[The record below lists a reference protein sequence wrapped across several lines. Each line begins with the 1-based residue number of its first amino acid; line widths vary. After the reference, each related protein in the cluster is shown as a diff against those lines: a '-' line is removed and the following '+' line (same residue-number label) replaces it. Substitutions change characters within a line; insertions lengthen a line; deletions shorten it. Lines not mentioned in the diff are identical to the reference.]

1 MMDVLYCCCAG
12 LDVHKKTVQ
21 ACVRRLSDD
30 GQLRTE
36 TRLFGTM
43 TRDIL
48 ALGDWLAEWEV
59 THVAMESTGVFWK
72 PIWNLLEGRFELVLC
87 NAREV
92 KQVPGRKTDV
102 KDCQWLAQLMQYGLL
117 KASFVPSRPMRE
129 LRDLTRQRV
138 QLVNEHTA
146 TANRLQK
153 VLQDANIKLSSVAT
167 DVLGVSGRD
176 MIRAL
181 IAGEQ
186 DPEQL
191 ANLARRRLRNKL
203 PELTA
208 ALEGG
213 VDDHHRFLLQM
224 YYEHLTHLEEM
235 IARFEARI
243 DEMLQDPALDAAC
256 VPEGALPF
264 PIAVQVLTTAT
275 GIDECTAQAVLA
287 EIGTDMSRFPGPDN
301 LCSWTGI
308 CPGNNESAGK
318 RYSGK
323 TTKGNRWLRRALTQA
338 AWAASHTKDTY
349 LSALFRRIAARRG
362 KKRAIVAVAHSLLV
376 SIYYMLKRHETYH
389 DLGPDHLNQLHP
401 ERLTRSLTKRLET
414 LGYAVTLEPL
424 QEAA

>member
-1 MMDVLYCCCAG
+1 MDLIYRSCAG

-21 ACVRRLSDD
+21 ACVRQVSAG
-30 GQLRTE
+30 GQVHTE

-48 ALGDWLAEWEV
+48 ALGDWLAQWQV

-117 KASFVPSRPMRE
+117 KASFVPSRPLRE

-153 VLQDANIKLSSVAT
+153 VLEDANVKLSSVAT

-181 IAGEQ
+181 IAGEE
-186 DPEQL
+186 DP
-191 ANLARRRLRNKL
+191 ARIADLARRRLRNKL

-208 ALEGG
+208 ALEGT
-213 VDDHHRFLLQM
+213 VDDHHRWLLQM

-243 DEMLQDPALDAAC
+243 DEMLQEPALNAAC
-256 VPEGALPF
+256 SGGDVLPF
-264 PIAVQVLTTAT
+264 PDAVRLLTTIP
-275 GIDECTAQAVLA
+275 GVDECLA
-287 EIGTDMSRFPGPDN
+287 EAILAETGTDMSRFPGPDN

-318 RYSGK
+318 RHSGR

-349 LSALFRRIAARRG
+349 LSALFRRLAARRG
-362 KKRAIVAVAHSLLV
+362 KKRAVVAVAHSILV
-376 SIYYMLKRHETYH
+376 AVYYMLTRGETYQE
-389 DLGPDHLNQLHP
+389 LGSDYLDRLHP
-401 ERLTRSLTKRLET
+401 ERLARSLTKRLET
-414 LGYAVTLEPL
+414 LGFAVTLEPL
-424 QEAA
+424 QLAA

>member
-1 MMDVLYCCCAG
+1 MDVIYRCCAG

-21 ACVRRLSDD
+21 ACVRRISEG
-30 GQLRTE
+30 GQVQAE

-48 ALGDWLAEWEV
+48 ALGDWLAEHQV

-72 PIWNLLEGRFELVLC
+72 PLWNLLEGRFELVLC

-102 KDCQWLAQLMQYGLL
+102 KDCQWLAQLMECGLL
-117 KASFVPSRPMRE
+117 KASFVPSRPLRE

-146 TANRLQK
+146 AANRLQK
-153 VLQDANIKLSSVAT
+153 VLEDANIKLSSVAT

-186 DPEQL
+186 DP
-191 ANLARRRLRNKL
+191 ARVADLARRRLRNKL

-208 ALEGG
+208 ALEGT

-224 YYEHLTHLEEM
+224 YYEHLTHLEAM
-235 IARFEARI
+235 IKQFEGRI
-243 DEMLQDPALDAAC
+243 DEMLQEPALNAAAAGDG
-256 VPEGALPF
+256 VLPF
-264 PIAVQVLTTAT
+264 PEAARLLTTIP
-275 GIDECTAQAVLA
+275 GIDECLAEAILA

-318 RYSGK
+318 RHSGK

-349 LSALFRRIAARRG
+349 LSALFRRLAARRG
-362 KKRAIVAVAHSLLV
+362 KKRAIIAVAHSMLV
-376 SIYYMLKRHETYH
+376 AIYYMLTRGETYQE
-389 DLGPDHLNQLHP
+389 LGSDYLDRLHP
-401 ERLTRSLTKRLET
+401 ERLARSLTKRLET
-414 LGYAVTLEPL
+414 LGFAVTLEPL
-424 QEAA
+424 QLAA

>member
-1 MMDVLYCCCAG
+1 MDLIYRSCAG
-12 LDVHKKTVQ
+12 LDVHKKSVQ
-21 ACVRRLSDD
+21 ACVRQVSAG
-30 GQLRTE
+30 GQVHTE

-48 ALGDWLAEWEV
+48 ALGDWLAQWQV

-117 KASFVPSRPMRE
+117 KASFVPSRPLRE

-153 VLQDANIKLSSVAT
+153 VLEDANVKLSSVAT

-181 IAGEQ
+181 IAGEE
-186 DPEQL
+186 DP
-191 ANLARRRLRNKL
+191 ARIADLARRRLRNKL

-208 ALEGG
+208 ALEGT
-213 VDDHHRFLLQM
+213 VDDHHRWLLQM

-243 DEMLQDPALDAAC
+243 DEMLQEPALNAAC
-256 VPEGALPF
+256 SGGDVLPF
-264 PIAVQVLTTAT
+264 PDAVRLLTTIP
-275 GIDECTAQAVLA
+275 GVDECLA
-287 EIGTDMSRFPGPDN
+287 EAILAETGTDMSRFPGPDN

-318 RYSGK
+318 RHSGR

-349 LSALFRRIAARRG
+349 LSALFRRLAARRG
-362 KKRAIVAVAHSLLV
+362 KKRAVVAVAHSILV
-376 SIYYMLKRHETYH
+376 AVYYMLTRGETYQE
-389 DLGPDHLNQLHP
+389 LGSDYLDRLHP
-401 ERLTRSLTKRLET
+401 ERLARSLTKRLET
-414 LGYAVTLEPL
+414 LGFAVTLEPL
-424 QEAA
+424 QLAA

>member
-1 MMDVLYCCCAG
+1 MDVIYRCCAG
-12 LDVHKKTVQ
+12 LDVHKKTAQ
-21 ACVRRLSDD
+21 ACVRRISEG
-30 GQLRTE
+30 GQVQTE

-48 ALGDWLAEWEV
+48 ALGDWLAEHQV

-117 KASFVPSRPMRE
+117 KASFVPSRPLRE

-153 VLQDANIKLSSVAT
+153 VLEDANIKLSSVAT
-167 DVLGVSGRD
+167 DVLGVSGRE

-186 DPEQL
+186 DPTRI
-191 ANLARRRLRNKL
+191 ADLARRRLRNKL

-208 ALEGG
+208 ALEGT

-224 YYEHLTHLEEM
+224 CYEHLTHLEEM

-243 DEMLQDPALDAAC
+243 DAMLQEPELNAAAAGED
-256 VPEGALPF
+256 VLPF
-264 PIAVQVLTTAT
+264 PVAAQLLTTIP
-275 GIDECTAQAVLA
+275 GVDECLAEAILA

-318 RYSGK
+318 RHSGR

-349 LSALFRRIAARRG
+349 LSALFRRLAARRG
-362 KKRAIVAVAHSLLV
+362 KKRAIIAVAHSILV
-376 SIYYMLKRHETYH
+376 AIYYMLSRHETYQE
-389 DLGPDHLNQLHP
+389 LGSDYLDRLQP
-401 ERLTRSLTKRLET
+401 ERLARSLTKRLET
-414 LGYAVTLEPL
+414 LGFAVTLEPL
-424 QEAA
+424 QLAA